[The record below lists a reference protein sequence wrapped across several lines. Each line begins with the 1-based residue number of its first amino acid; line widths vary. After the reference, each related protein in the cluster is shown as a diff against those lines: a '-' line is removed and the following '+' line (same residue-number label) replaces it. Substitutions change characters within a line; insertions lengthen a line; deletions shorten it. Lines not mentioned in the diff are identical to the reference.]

1 MNQTLNIMSYT
12 KKGFLICV
20 FCISLH
26 FSGFSQIAPEFNP
39 IPTSFN
45 VDSPYPVYAL
55 DIAYDSTD
63 MNAQRFHLFLP
74 DSVGSFPLVIYIH
87 GGGYISNSPDIVLS
101 SAERMQD
108 IKFCLENGIAYAS
121 IGYRL
126 INNNG
131 PDNEGVIKCLND
143 AKRGLQFIRYYSEDL
158 QIDPTKIALQGSSAG
173 ASSSYWLGV
182 RSDMADASSENPID
196 RKTTR
201 VCAVFMSGPQ
211 ASLDF
216 YKWETHVFQ
225 NFDGNGT
232 NYTLD
237 SMENLMGFDRASN
250 FYGGL
255 DSIQQILVDA
265 ALIQYRLDVDQLSH
279 FSADDPPMFVSSQS
293 NAQHPGQDLFHHAY
307 HGREIQNT
315 ALSAGILEI
324 KANIPLLNINTTD
337 SETGMQFLVRHLN
350 DCSITTS
357 LNDLSSADD
366 NISIF
371 PNPVDDRFS
380 LRGKSKQYHVEILDA
395 LGQVKDN
402 LGKISSDTPVDIS
415 WLPNGIYFLR
425 LEDKSS
431 KQVEL
436 LKFIKM

>member
-1 MNQTLNIMSYT
+1 MYILY
-12 KKGFLICV
+12 
-20 FCISLH
+20 
-26 FSGFSQIAPEFNP
+26 FSGVSQIAPEFNP

-74 DSVGSFPLVIYIH
+74 DSVGNFQFIIYIH

-143 AKRGLQFIRYYSEDL
+143 AKRGLQFIRYYSDDL
-158 QIDPTKIALQGSSAG
+158 QIDPTKFALQGSSAG

-182 RSDMADASSENPID
+182 RSDMADASSDNPIYHE
-196 RKTTR
+196 TTR

-216 YKWETHVFQ
+216 YRWETDVFQ

-237 SMENLMGFDRASN
+237 SMENLMGFERVSN

-255 DSIQQILVDA
+255 DSVQQILVDP

-293 NAQHPGQDLFHHAY
+293 NAQHPVLKTCFIMPWKRNSNA
-307 HGREIQNT
+307 
-315 ALSAGILEI
+315 ALSAGISEI
-324 KANIPLLNINTTD
+324 KANIPLLNINTTENE
-337 SETGMQFLVRHLN
+337 SGMQFLARHLN
-350 DCSITTS
+350 NCSITAS
-357 LNDLSSADD
+357 LNDLSPVDD

-371 PNPVDDRFS
+371 PIPLMIDSTLKENLSIFMLRF
-380 LRGKSKQYHVEILDA
+380 
-395 LGQVKDN
+395 
-402 LGKISSDTPVDIS
+402 
-415 WLPNGIYFLR
+415 
-425 LEDKSS
+425 
-431 KQVEL
+431 
-436 LKFIKM
+436 

>member
-1 MNQTLNIMSYT
+1 MSIMI
-12 KKGFLICV
+12 KRFLICV
-20 FCISLH
+20 FCISLK
-26 FSGFSQIAPEFNP
+26 FSGASQIAPEFSP
-39 IPTSFN
+39 IPANFN

-108 IKFCLENGIAYAS
+108 IKFCLENGIAFAS

-131 PDNEGVIKCLND
+131 PDNEGVIKCLSD
-143 AKRGLQFIRYYSEDL
+143 AKRGLQFIRYYSDDL

-182 RSDMADASSENPID
+182 RSDMADVTFDNPIYHE
-196 RKTTR
+196 TTR
-201 VCAVFMSGPQ
+201 VCAVFISGPQ
-211 ASLDF
+211 SSLDL
-216 YKWETHVFQ
+216 YRWETDVFQ

-237 SMENLMGFDRASN
+237 SMENLMGFERASN

-255 DSIQQILVDA
+255 DSVQQILVDPN
-265 ALIQYRLDVDQLSH
+265 LIQYRLDVDQLSH

-293 NAQHPGQDLFHHAY
+293 NAQHPSQDLFHHAF
-307 HGREIQNT
+307 HGREIQNA
-315 ALSAGILEI
+315 ALSAGISEI

-337 SETGMQFLVRHLN
+337 NESGMQFLARHLN
-350 DCSITTS
+350 NCSITAS
-357 LNDLSSADD
+357 LNDLIPADD
-366 NISIF
+366 NISIY
-371 PNPVDDRFS
+371 PNPVDDRFT
-380 LRGKSKQYHVEILDA
+380 LKGKSNHYHVEILDA
-395 LGQVKDN
+395 VGQVKDN
-402 LGKISSDTPVDIS
+402 LGKITKGASVDIS
-415 WLPNGIYFLR
+415 YLQNGIYFLR

-431 KQVEL
+431 KRIEL
-436 LKFIKM
+436 LKFIKI